1 MQFLCSS
8 GQRSIIWLQTAPDSS
23 SIAPS
28 LNQIPQQHSQKQELI
43 GKVRKLWFCKIRVEI
58 HPCKAGLRTSQYL
71 WSIRRENTIW
81 HWMLE
86 PLLGQWK
93 TLKLSHATR
102 ALKWQLDRLVSN
114 FVLLSLG
121 SGNGTLQ
128 QEKRTTKVEDRLVAS
143 LESDSV
149 ADTTD
154 LPSSPFPSARWGDS
168 CSSDYGCC
176 ATWCFGEY
184 EARVGEREGRAGFA
198 WLLCRLMAWVWG
210 CLWLLLAWKIAGERG
225 RHRGQGEW
233 LESRRRFFL
242 RSLFRI
248 WSGSG
253 CFDSAWLAGTS
264 AGERRSLPFRRRSVI
279 QLGRVSTAPQSKPT
293 SYTERTNSGSARA
306 LLSSKKRTAPS
317 RIGRDAG
324 PESASSLLVEKYYSL
339 VGEPFAR
346 EESARA
352 AQRWEEEAWYPL
364 VSVVGVAHCSPKSSE
379 RESSCFSLD
388 KEAI

>member
-1 MQFLCSS
+1 MRLASLRSPSLGHSFENNARITRAPSS
-8 GQRSIIWLQTAPDSS
+8 TWKLPDLLRTSRGQRSIIWLQTAPDSS

-43 GKVRKLWFCKIRVEI
+43 G
-58 HPCKAGLRTSQYL
+58 
-71 WSIRRENTIW
+71 
-81 HWMLE
+81 
-86 PLLGQWK
+86 
-93 TLKLSHATR
+93 
-102 ALKWQLDRLVSN
+102 
-114 FVLLSLG
+114 
-121 SGNGTLQ
+121 
-128 QEKRTTKVEDRLVAS
+128 
-143 LESDSV
+143 
-149 ADTTD
+149 
-154 LPSSPFPSARWGDS
+154 
-168 CSSDYGCC
+168 
-176 ATWCFGEY
+176 
-184 EARVGEREGRAGFA
+184 
-198 WLLCRLMAWVWG
+198 
-210 CLWLLLAWKIAGERG
+210 KIAGERG

-352 AQRWEEEAWYPL
+352 AQR
-364 VSVVGVAHCSPKSSE
+364 
-379 RESSCFSLD
+379 
-388 KEAI
+388 